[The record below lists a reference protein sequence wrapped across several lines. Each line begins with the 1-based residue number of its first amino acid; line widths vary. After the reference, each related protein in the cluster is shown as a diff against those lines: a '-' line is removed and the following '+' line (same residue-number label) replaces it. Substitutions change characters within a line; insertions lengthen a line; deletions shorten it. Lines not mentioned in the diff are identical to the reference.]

1 MSCFDHFISLL
12 PYKKDKKFLEKILLL
27 RIFYN
32 KCLKCAD
39 INKKSI
45 LTLIIKKKK
54 IVIEN
59 FTILTIMLFLK
70 NFNLKKNRLFTS
82 FNYQNYQIFPKYKY
96 IQNYDPNIDC
106 YPIYY
111 LLFERKPCPD
121 IILHK
126 FDMNNYINSFLFP
139 IHFQDK
145 KTKIMFTIKN
155 RILTYPVLYLIC
167 FGHEYEYLDKTYNFK
182 KYKYFETCEKYLGI
196 KSIYYF

>member
-1 MSCFDHFISLL
+1 MKCIVLIILL
-12 PYKKDKKFLEKILLL
+12 VCYHIKKDKKFLEKILLL

-39 INKKSI
+39 INNKKE
-45 LTLIIKKKK
+45 KNCYRK
-54 IVIEN
+54 
-59 FTILTIMLFLK
+59 FY

-111 LLFERKPCPD
+111 LLFEKKPCPD

-155 RILTYPVLYLIC
+155 RILTYPVLYLIR